1 LLIGHWFNSSSPVGQ
16 KENTMTLENIERLS
30 NSDIDRGRFLK
41 GLGLGALSLAG
52 LPAALSSIDS
62 ALAASGGEIDNF
74 TWALEGTIPSLNF
87 FTGFNHTTL
96 SALTLCME
104 GLAEYTANL
113 KVAPRLATSWTQP
126 NPTTY
131 IYKVRPGVKF
141 WDGTVMTADDV
152 AFSMAQ
158 QMNPKVASQE
168 SSFYSSVASVVAT
181 GPLEVTVKL
190 KNPDPAFQYVPA
202 FAAGYVVS
210 KKFLQAHLSD
220 MGTPSVLTM
229 GTGPY
234 KISKFQPDQGVT
246 LVRNDLYWGPKPRI
260 KQITLQ
266 FITDPNARLLA
277 MRSHSVDGASLV
289 PLGQISQW
297 KAIPNVRVVT
307 GPGLQTIFFTL
318 DVANPPF
325 NDIHVRRAFA
335 YALDKQGV
343 AQAVF
348 KGYAQ
353 PANAMVPPE
362 GWANLLSKSA
372 ITKIFAG
379 FPQYAYDLTKA
390 KAELAQSAM
399 PKGFTTTVTYPDS
412 APELGLISQILARG
426 LSSLNITLNVKEVPA
441 TQWLN
446 GLYAHSQL
454 GIGTMEWNLDYPDPQ
469 NVLDTFLNS
478 QFAVKNAFNLSNFK
492 NAKVD
497 SLLAQQKKSTNNAT
511 RGQLMSQIEGIV
523 ADQLPV
529 LPVAWGDVAVA
540 MDSKYN
546 WPGFNGFFHRE
557 VWINQIV

>member
-1 LLIGHWFNSSSPVGQ
+1 VALDDRHNLLDEEIG
-16 KENTMTLENIERLS
+16 
-30 NSDIDRGRFLK
+30 RGPFLK
-41 GLGLGALSLAG
+41 ALSVGALSLTC
-52 LPAALSSIDS
+52 LPAALSGVDA
-62 ALAASGGEIDNF
+62 ALAAGGGEIDNF
-74 TWALEGTIPSLNF
+74 TWALESTIASLNF
-87 FTGFNHTTL
+87 YTGFNHTTL

-104 GLAEYTANL
+104 GLAEYTASL

-126 NPTTY
+126 DPLTY
-131 IYKVRPGVKF
+131 IYKVRQGVKF
-141 WDGTVMTADDV
+141 WDGSPMTAEDV
-152 AFSMAQ
+152 AYSMAQ

-168 SSFYSSVASVVAT
+168 SSFYSAVTSVTAT
-181 GPLEVTVKL
+181 GPFEVTVKL

-220 MGTPSVLTM
+220 MGTPAVLTM

-234 KISKFQPDQGVT
+234 KIASFQPDQGVT

-266 FITDPNARLLA
+266 FITDTNARLLA

-318 DVANPPF
+318 DTANPPF

-335 YALDKQGV
+335 YALDKKGI

-362 GWANLLSKSA
+362 GWANLLSKQA
-372 ITKIFAG
+372 ITQIFAT
-379 FPQYAYDLTKA
+379 FPQYSFDMSKA
-390 KAELAQSAM
+390 RAELAQSAM
-399 PKGFTTTVTYPDS
+399 PKGFSATVTYPDS
-412 APELGLISQILARG
+412 APELGLISQVLARN

-446 GLYAHSQL
+446 GLYAHTEL
-454 GIGTMEWNLDYPDPQ
+454 GIGTMEWNMDYPDPQ

-492 NAKVD
+492 NSKVD
-497 SLLAQQKKSTNNAT
+497 SLLAQQKKSTDNKA
-511 RGQLMSQIEGIV
+511 RGQLMSEVERVV
-523 ADQLPV
+523 AQQLPV
-529 LPVAWGDVAVA
+529 LPVAWADVAVA

-557 VWINQIV
+557 VWIDQIV